1 MTKYLLIFTIAL
13 IANLALSQKLDKDCI
28 IELYG
33 FYGKNVMSS
42 KPDKKELKS
51 IGQDFPAKFEF
62 ISEFIKETTLPN
74 NDLLTDRFLVLPDTF
89 SLKVVYII
97 DALYQNPSK
106 KVVYEESVLIDSLLK
121 ADIDRKELIDE
132 YYSTIFTS
140 FSNKN
145 KPFDLSKVDFDLE
158 KLVPND
164 SIGQAI
170 MFLRTM
176 EECGKHIRGY
186 MGFGGE
192 DGIKNAYDLILKYP
206 KFSGKEYY
214 KFISFDFDDF
224 EFEIY
229 NDRGLE
235 SYLTN
240 YLGKYYSVL
249 YNHLICIM
257 EITKDRDKGLAL
269 WNNSILSNSDFYKY
283 ANPRIQEELIKTQ
296 KALE

>member
-1 MTKYLLIFTIAL
+1 M
-13 IANLALSQKLDKDCI
+13 ANHTLSQKLDKDCI
-28 IELYG
+28 IELSG

-62 ISEFIKETTLPN
+62 ISDFIKETTLPN
-74 NDLLTDRFLVLPDTF
+74 NDLLTDRFLVLPDSF

-97 DALYQNPSK
+97 DALYQNSSK

-164 SIGQAI
+164 YIGQAI
-170 MFLRTM
+170 LFLRTM

-206 KFSGKEYY
+206 KFNSKEYY
-214 KFISFDFDDF
+214 KFSSFDFDDF

-229 NDRGLE
+229 NDRGPE

-257 EITKDRDKGLAL
+257 EITKDRDKGLEL
-269 WNNSILSNSDFYKY
+269 WNNSILSNSDFYQY
-283 ANPRIQEELIKTQ
+283 ANPRIREKLIKTQ